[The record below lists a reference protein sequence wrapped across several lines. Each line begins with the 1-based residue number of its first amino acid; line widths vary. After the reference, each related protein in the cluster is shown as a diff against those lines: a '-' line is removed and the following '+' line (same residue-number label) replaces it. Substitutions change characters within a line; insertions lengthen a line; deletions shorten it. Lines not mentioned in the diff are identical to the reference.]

1 MNWKMFAFMILLPII
16 NGERKYRKLTKH
28 VLPNHK
34 IINPL
39 KEEGESY
46 YYSLKILFVPFR
58 NEAGLILDWDTVSK
72 S

>member
-39 KEEGESY
+39 KEEERELLLLTQDPVCS
-46 YYSLKILFVPFR
+46 FP
-58 NEAGLILDWDTVSK
+58 E
-72 S
+72 